1 MRLSTPNNMHTQITI
16 QTPADLRKM
25 STILALLGQ
34 TEQAEKELIEEEKD
48 AQEKVMGRGYNV
60 EETEEEE

>member
-1 MRLSTPNNMHTQITI
+1 
-16 QTPADLRKM
+16 M

-48 AQEKVMGRGYNV
+48 AQEKVMGRGYDV
-60 EETEEEE
+60 EETEEESEWSDIKHCQ